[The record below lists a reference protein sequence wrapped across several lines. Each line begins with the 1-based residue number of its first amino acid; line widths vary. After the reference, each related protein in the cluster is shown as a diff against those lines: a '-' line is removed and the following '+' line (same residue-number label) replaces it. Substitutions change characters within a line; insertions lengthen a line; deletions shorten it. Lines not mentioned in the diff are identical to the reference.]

1 MRGRPGLR
9 RAPPGEEPPPPP
21 PPPESRRGP
30 LAPSGGEAMLPWKRH
45 KFELLAAAAE
55 AEEEAEEAPQQQQP
69 PPGGKGAGAGGL
81 PCSSSSTAAALG
93 SLSRVGQLFRGKRQK
108 FRVSREAPTYTVLYL
123 GNATTLQA
131 KGEGCTDAA
140 VGRIWAKSE
149 AGRLG
154 AKMKL
159 TIGPQGLRLAPDA
172 ANGGGAARPGHLYLL
187 HRVTYCVADP
197 RLPRLFA
204 WVYRHEVKHKA
215 VLLRCHAVL
224 VSKAEKARAMALL
237 LYQTSAAAL
246 AEFRRLKR
254 RADARRQQL
263 QHAGP
268 AADAALPLLPLRRL
282 LLLHGPAACYKPP
295 VERSRGAP
303 KLGSIT
309 EDALGEELEERAARH
324 GPRPPDDQD
333 EEEDDDE
340 EDELLSD
347 GRPDGAPSLGLL
359 ISRLGQLAIGN
370 DPALLRADLRVT
382 RLLSGESTGSESS
395 VESNGP
401 DGGSPP
407 QPDDGHD
414 NPEPDTG

>member
-1 MRGRPGLR
+1 
-9 RAPPGEEPPPPP
+9 
-21 PPPESRRGP
+21 
-30 LAPSGGEAMLPWKRH
+30 MLPWKRH
-45 KFELLAAAAE
+45 KFELLAPPANASAAAAE
-55 AEEEAEEAPQQQQP
+55 EEEAAAGAAAEERGAPQGQ
-69 PPGGKGAGAGGL
+69 GGAG
-81 PCSSSSTAAALG
+81 PAAASSEGAL
-93 SLSRVGQLFRGKRQK
+93 LRRVVGQLFGGGGGGGGGGGRRRRQK
-108 FRVSREAPTYTVLYL
+108 FRVSREAPSYTVLYL

-159 TIGPQGLRLAPDA
+159 TIGPQGLRLAPA
-172 ANGGGAARPGHLYLL
+172 AAPEPRAGGASSSSSTAGPGGHLYLL

-224 VSKAEKARAMALL
+224 VSKAAKARAMALL

-246 AEFRRLKR
+246 ADFRRLKR

-263 QHAGP
+263 LHAGP
-268 AADAALPLLPLRRL
+268 DALPPPAPLRRL
-282 LLLHGPAACYKPP
+282 LLLRGSAANAAAAYKPP
-295 VERSRGAP
+295 VERSRSAPRLGA
-303 KLGSIT
+303 IT
-309 EDALGEELEERAARH
+309 EDARGEQLEEERARRH
-324 GPRPPDDQD
+324 HREDR
-333 EEEDDDE
+333 DDD
-340 EDELLSD
+340 DALLL
-347 GRPDGAPSLGLL
+347 PPLDGAPALGAL
-359 ISRLGQLAIGN
+359 IGGLDQLAIGN

-395 VESNGP
+395 IESNGP
-401 DGGSPP
+401 
-407 QPDDGHD
+407 PDAASRHS
-414 NPEPDTG
+414 PEPDTG

>member
-1 MRGRPGLR
+1 C
-9 RAPPGEEPPPPP
+9 
-21 PPPESRRGP
+21 S
-30 LAPSGGEAMLPWKRH
+30 
-45 KFELLAAAAE
+45 AAAA
-55 AEEEAEEAPQQQQP
+55 ASASL
-69 PPGGKGAGAGGL
+69 GSAGG
-81 PCSSSSTAAALG
+81 
-93 SLSRVGQLFRGKRQK
+93 LSRVGQLFRGKRQK

-159 TIGPQGLRLAPDA
+159 TIGPQGLRLAPA
-172 ANGGGAARPGHLYLL
+172 ATASSPASSAAARPGHLYLL
-187 HRVTYCVADP
+187 HRVTYCVADA

-237 LYQTSAAAL
+237 LFQTSAAAL

-263 QHAGP
+263 QQAGP
-268 AADAALPLLPLRRL
+268 AADAALPLLPPLRRRL
-282 LLLHGPAACYKPP
+282 LLLHGPAASYKPP

-303 KLGSIT
+303 KLGPIT
-309 EDALGEELEERAARH
+309 EDALGEELEERAARRHPPRRPYH
-324 GPRPPDDQD
+324 GRAQDQD
-333 EEEDDDE
+333 DDDSDEEEEDD
-340 EDELLSD
+340 ELLAPLDD
-347 GRPDGAPSLGLL
+347 GRPDGAPSLGAL
-359 ISRLGQLAIGN
+359 ICGLGQLAIGN

-395 VESNGP
+395 IESNGP

-407 QPDDGHD
+407 QPPAAAARDSP
-414 NPEPDTG
+414 PEPDTG